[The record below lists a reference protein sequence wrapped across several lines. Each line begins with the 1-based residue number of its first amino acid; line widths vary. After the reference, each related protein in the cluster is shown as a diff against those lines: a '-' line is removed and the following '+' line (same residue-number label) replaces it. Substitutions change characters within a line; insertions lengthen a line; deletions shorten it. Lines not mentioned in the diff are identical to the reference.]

1 MGYILNTTKD
11 YHVNQMN
18 TLGWELTVCNAL
30 YPAQTPLRKI
40 LSRNDSFGHL
50 LYDYLCQFVQM
61 DKIRSVIEIG
71 GGYGY
76 LMKDFLDR
84 DNSLQPCMV
93 DISSFLLQKQKETL
107 SQYNVFYREEDFL
120 ETDPSILAGFDL
132 AILNENLGDFPTLTN
147 LNQAM
152 FQSSAEMNY
161 PAVSCEVSKAR
172 QKHVMNHPAVS
183 CGATISKQASGYETR
198 GAITDPTLL
207 TAFCLFEKYDFEWPE
222 GETFNLNIG
231 AIQALEKLCASGIPN
246 IYLGEHSCEASAP
259 EALQSIVHIK
269 STGDPERIS
278 LMGHDEYS
286 IRFSHLQQ
294 VAHTFNYTSIRGP
307 FADFLSFD
315 ITEELR
321 FIMASQGRFS
331 DEGEIICQFVED
343 LYKYEYLILTKTY
356 KTSPRLP

>member
-1 MGYILNTTKD
+1 MDYTINSTKE
-11 YHVNQMN
+11 YHTGQLN

-30 YPAQTPLRKI
+30 YPAQTPLREI

-50 LYDYLCQFVQM
+50 LYDYLSNFM
-61 DKIRSVIEIG
+61 PMENIKKIMEIG

-76 LMKDFLDR
+76 LMKDFLGR
-84 DNSLQPCMV
+84 DNSLQPCMI
-93 DISSFLLQKQKETL
+93 DISPFLLQKQKETL
-107 SQYNVFYREEDFL
+107 CRYNVSYREEDFM
-120 ETDPSILAGFDL
+120 ETDPSILTGFDL

-147 LNQAM
+147 LNQVM

-161 PAVSCEVSKAR
+161 PAASSGVSKAR

-207 TAFCLFEKYDFEWPE
+207 TAFSLFEKYDFEWPE
-222 GETFNLNIG
+222 GEGFNLNIG
-231 AIQALEKLCASGIPN
+231 AIQALEKLCASGIPY
-246 IYLGEHSCEASAP
+246 IYLGEHSCEAGVP
-259 EALQSIVHIK
+259 EALRSIVHIK
-269 STGDPERIS
+269 STGNPEKIS
-278 LMGHDEYS
+278 LMGHNEYS

-307 FADFLSFD
+307 FADFLFFD
-315 ITEELR
+315 VTEELR

-331 DEGEIICQFVED
+331 DEGEMICQFVED
-343 LYKYEYLILTKTY
+343 LYKYEYLILIKNI
-356 KTSPRLP
+356 